1 MRPDKSFPVSVKRW
15 LKSMSVTCSLLFL
28 NFTNW
33 LILFC
38 FKALKYEVAVF
49 VPLFLI
55 LRVLKYDSFADIVS
69 APSARLSI
77 QCVFI
82 GLLVGSF
89 IKQLLTDCLKKPFLP
104 KLIHRLKVQHRKMA
118 HTHKALKFDLYI
130 LFAKMCSFNP
140 SAAQSQKNVLGEFYT
155 EESFLWNEGGYEYS
169 ASEEAMAIAYLK
181 KENVKLKL
189 NIVKVLLNLAIID
202 DGIKNDEW
210 NFLIDLL
217 HRLGFRRY
225 VDEFKERNEGLRT
238 ESDYNYHEA
247 SSSSSSSL
255 SVEQLSAYFAELGLP
270 VTASKVQAR
279 EAYHQLA
286 MQHHPDLPKNS
297 LRQEE
302 CEAIME
308 KINEAYSR
316 IKG

>member
-49 VPLFLI
+49 APLFLI

-82 GLLVGSF
+82 G
-89 IKQLLTDCLKKPFLP
+89 LP

-155 EESFLWNEGGYEYS
+155 EESFLWNEGG
-169 ASEEAMAIAYLK
+169 
-181 KENVKLKL
+181 V
-189 NIVKVLLNLAIID
+189 
-202 DGIKNDEW
+202 
-210 NFLIDLL
+210 
-217 HRLGFRRY
+217 
-225 VDEFKERNEGLRT
+225 
-238 ESDYNYHEA
+238 
-247 SSSSSSSL
+247 
-255 SVEQLSAYFAELGLP
+255 
-270 VTASKVQAR
+270 
-279 EAYHQLA
+279 
-286 MQHHPDLPKNS
+286 
-297 LRQEE
+297 
-302 CEAIME
+302 
-308 KINEAYSR
+308 
-316 IKG
+316 